1 MLARVVVENFLS
13 FREETEFNM
22 IAGNLRTHTNHVY
35 DYPVKLL
42 RAGAI
47 YGANGAGKSN
57 LIKAISYLKDLVE
70 EGEVNQ
76 SINSKKFKLDQS
88 YLSKPVF
95 FEIEI
100 VIDSKFYS
108 YGVRIDGITILE
120 EYLYE
125 TGNIKE
131 DKLVFHRHRTIEN
144 KTTIQFEK
152 NFVKTKKNQLL
163 IQLLEDNILLTN
175 QLLLSKYDI
184 LNYNI
189 VSFVW
194 SQIVENIVVIYP
206 QTKFA
211 GLTELYSYGQ
221 SFKYLANNLL
231 SSFNTGIKHLEEIE
245 IPFDQYFGE
254 DDKKGKESIL
264 ESLDEGS
271 NVSLYDPSLESN
283 VVITRKES
291 GEIVVKKLTAKHLD
305 INNNEVTFELQ
316 EESDGTRR
324 LLDFIP
330 ALASVL
336 VTNTTYIID
345 EIDQSLHP
353 VLLKTLLARFLADDE
368 VMGQFIFTT
377 HESNLLDLN
386 MLRQDEIW
394 FVEKSEET
402 KASQIYSLN
411 DFKPR
416 SDLDIK
422 KGYLQGRFG
431 AIPFTGDLENLSWGL
446 EDEVNEDVT
455 YQNYN

>member
-70 EGEVNQ
+70 EGEVTQ
-76 SINSKKFKLDQS
+76 SVNSKKFKLDQS

-100 VIDSKFYS
+100 TVENKFYS
-108 YGVRIDGITILE
+108 YGVRIDGVTILE

-131 DKLVFHRHRTIEN
+131 DKLVFHRQRTTEN
-144 KTTIQFEK
+144 KTAIQFEK
-152 NFVKTKKNQLL
+152 SFVKTKKNQLL
-163 IQLLEDNILLTN
+163 IQLLEDNILLLN

-184 LNYNI
+184 LNHDI
-189 VSFVW
+189 VSSVW
-194 SQIVENIVVIYP
+194 DEIVENIIVIYP
-206 QTKFA
+206 ETKFA
-211 GLTELYSYGQ
+211 GLTELYSYRQ
-221 SFKYLANNLL
+221 SFKHLANNLL
-231 SSFNTGIKHLEEIE
+231 NSFNTGIERLEEQE

-254 DDKKGKESIL
+254 DYKKSKENIL
-264 ESLDEGS
+264 ITLEEENS
-271 NVSLYDPSLESN
+271 VSLYDPSLESN
-283 VVITRKES
+283 VVITKNDN
-291 GEIVVKKLTAKHLD
+291 GDVVVKKLIAQHLD
-305 INNNEVTFELQ
+305 INGIEVPFELQ

-324 LLDFIP
+324 LFDFIP
-330 ALASVL
+330 ALVSVL
-336 VTNTTYIID
+336 LTDVTYIID

-353 VLLKTLLARFLADDE
+353 VLLKTLLARFLADNE
-368 VMGQFIFTT
+368 VMGQLIFTT

-431 AIPFTGDLENLSWGL
+431 AIPFTGDLEKLSWDL
-446 EDEVNEDVT
+446 EDEVYENIAD
-455 YQNYN
+455 QNYN

>member
-22 IAGNLRTHTNHVY
+22 IAGNLRTHANHVY

-42 RAGAI
+42 RTGVI

-57 LIKAISYLKDLVE
+57 LIKAISYLKE
-70 EGEVNQ
+70 IIEIGQITQ
-76 SINSKKFKLDQS
+76 SINSKKFKLDKE
-88 YLSKPVF
+88 YLSKPVY
-95 FEIEI
+95 FEIE
-100 VIDSKFYS
+100 VVSRNKFYS
-108 YGVRIDGITILE
+108 YGVRIDGTTILE

-131 DKLVFHRHRTIEN
+131 DKLIFYRRKNTDNRIEL
-144 KTTIQFEK
+144 QFDK
-152 NFVKTKKNQLL
+152 NFIKSKKNQLL
-163 IQLLEDNILLTN
+163 VELLQENLLLPN
-175 QLLLSKYDI
+175 QLLLSKYEI
-184 LNYNI
+184 LNHDIISSVRHEI
-189 VSFVW
+189 VD
-194 SQIVENIVVIYP
+194 NIVVIYP

-211 GLTELYSYGQ
+211 GLTELYSNGH
-221 SFKYLANNLL
+221 SFKYLANSLL
-231 SSFNTGIKHLEEIE
+231 SSFNTGIERLEEEE

-254 DDKKGKESIL
+254 DDKKEKENILSGLSEEISI
-264 ESLDEGS
+264 
-271 NVSLYDPSLESN
+271 SLYDPSLESN
-283 VVITRKES
+283 IVITTKES
-291 GEIVVKKLTAKHLD
+291 GEVVVKKLTAQHLD
-305 INNNEVTFELQ
+305 INGKEVSFELQ

-336 VTNTTYIID
+336 LTEITYIID

-353 VLLKTLLARFLADDE
+353 VLLKTLLTRFLADDL
-368 VMGQFIFTT
+368 VKGQLIFTT

-386 MLRQDEIW
+386 VLRQDEVW
-394 FVEKSEET
+394 FVEKNEKLKS
-402 KASQIYSLN
+402 SQIYSLN

-431 AIPFTGDLENLSWGL
+431 AIPFTGDLEQLQWHL
-446 EDEVNEDVT
+446 EDEVGAELV
-455 YQNYN
+455 NY

>member
-455 YQNYN
+455 YQKYN

>member
-1 MLARVVVENFLS
+1 
-13 FREETEFNM
+13 M